1 MSAPA
6 SPLSLGELCSLA
18 PIHLHS
24 YRHGRYQGDDQRA
37 TLEAFAPED
46 RQLLAQIYQTLLHL
60 LDLLKPHHDGHSD
73 CRSALQAYLAESEYA
88 NLVAQVSHLGHATA
102 AARPDPAIAGIIHDL
117 RGGAFQALLF
127 RVQSFSLSP
136 EKVRGLQTIYF
147 LVRDHLKIMRNCVA
161 DLDPARFYADSL
173 SCAHDIGLL
182 VEKWSE
188 AHFQAVNRPV
198 EVLLD
203 CHYEGTLCESCLEF
217 SSLDRIIYNLMNNA
231 ARFASDGL
239 IHFYVLPVPEPD
251 AENIRFVVANRITD
265 PHRQVLADHFPDGL
279 GELFRGGFTTGGH
292 GLGAR
297 ICADFCA
304 HAYGVFDFDK
314 AKKGGY
320 FGARLID
327 DYFTTW
333 FHWPRVEH

>member
-1 MSAPA
+1 MSDPD
-6 SPLSLGELCSLA
+6 SPLSLGELRSIA

-46 RQLLAQIYQTLLHL
+46 RQLMAEIYQTLLQL
-60 LDLLKPHHDGHSD
+60 LDLLKPHYDGHSD
-73 CRSALQAYLAESEYA
+73 CRPALLAYIETPGYA
-88 NLVAQVSHLGHATA
+88 SLLTQVSHLGHATA
-102 AARPDPAIAGIIHDL
+102 AAKPDPAIARIIHDL

-127 RVQSFSLSP
+127 RVQIFSLAP
-136 EKVRGLQTIYF
+136 ETVRGLQNIYF

-173 SCAHDIGLL
+173 SCAHDVSLL

-188 AHFQAVNRPV
+188 ARFQAVADPV
-198 EVLLD
+198 EVRLD
-203 CHYEGTLCESCLEF
+203 CHYEGILCESCLEF

-231 ARFASDGL
+231 ARFTSDGL
-239 IHFYVLPVPEPD
+239 IHFYVLPVPDPG
-251 AENIRFVVANRITD
+251 AENIRFIVANRITD
-265 PHRQVLADHFPDGL
+265 QHRQVLAEHFRGGL
-279 GELFRGGFTTGGH
+279 AELFRGGFTTGGH

-304 HAYGVFDFDK
+304 HAYGVFDFDN
-314 AKKGGY
+314 AKEHGY
-320 FGARLID
+320 FGARLLG
-327 DYFTTW
+327 DYFTVW
-333 FHWPRVEH
+333 FHWPRVGR